1 MLENIY
7 NEYLNI
13 IIICY
18 LIYSL
23 GGFYFMNSYI
33 RGCKEYNSDPFN
45 NSALKGFFMLV
56 ICGLF
61 TQIILFY
68 GIVSSI
74 FDFFRKK
81 D

>member
-1 MLENIY
+1 
-7 NEYLNI
+7 
-13 IIICY
+13 
-18 LIYSL
+18 
-23 GGFYFMNSYI
+23 MNSYI
-33 RGCKEYNSDPFN
+33 RGCKEYNSVPFN
-45 NSALKGFFMLV
+45 NSVLKGFFMLV